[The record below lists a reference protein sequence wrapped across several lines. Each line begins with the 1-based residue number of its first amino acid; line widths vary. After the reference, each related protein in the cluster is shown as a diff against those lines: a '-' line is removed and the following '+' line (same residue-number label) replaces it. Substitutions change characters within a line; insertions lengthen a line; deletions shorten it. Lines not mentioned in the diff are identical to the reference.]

1 MIEVIVYDILR
12 NAFISPH
19 LANGMAVFP
28 FFLVT
33 DSLPRIFSNKQV
45 RVTA

>member
-12 NAFISPH
+12 NAFIFPH

-28 FFLVT
+28 FFVLVA
-33 DSLPRIFSNKQV
+33 DSLPRIFQINK
-45 RVTA
+45 